1 MTQSRP
7 PFDDALD
14 AAFQQA
20 RETPPPVPE
29 SLMDRVVAD
38 AIAAM
43 PQADRTPFWKQLLG
57 MLGGWPA
64 MAGLAMTACVGIW
77 AGGVLSD
84 DLISTFGISES
95 AAFETGSDLGA
106 FDLLLVDG

>member
-14 AAFQQA
+14 AAFLQA
-20 RETPPPVPE
+20 RKTPPPVPE
-29 SLMDRVVAD
+29 NLMNRVVAD

-43 PQADRTPFWKQLLG
+43 PKPDQTPFWKQLLG
-57 MLGGWPA
+57 TLGGWPA

-84 DLISTFGISES
+84 DLIATFGISES